1 MKIGRRDLLW
11 NYGASFMRVAS
22 ALIIL
27 PLILKML
34 SPEDYGLWSIMLSIK
49 AITELLD
56 FGFSPTFSRAVTYV
70 YSGAKSFKA
79 TGFDPVKEG
88 GEIDYSLLGALI
100 KAVKRFYGSVALV
113 LIIFLGSVGIFY
125 LEHILEGYG
134 GDLIMARVSWYLYGA
149 LLCYQFYTYY
159 YDSMLVGRGM
169 IKRARQIV
177 VLSQSLHIIV
187 ASILLILGY
196 GIVSMVVGQIFSVT
210 VNRILAYNAF
220 YDSSTKKRLSSVI
233 PYSWKDTLKNLW
245 NTAYKSGLTGL
256 SWIVSNRMLAAFA
269 GLYIPLSVIGDY
281 GLSKQVAE
289 ITYTLSV
296 VWFVTFYPKITQ
308 HKITNN
314 IFQLKR
320 MYYKAIIVA
329 SAVFVLSLAGT
340 LILGDV
346 LLNFIGSQTKF
357 IENWLLIILLI
368 SALLDGFTYISTS
381 ILLAGNEV
389 PHYKAQLVTAIV
401 TVIILFLFLHFTSY
415 GLIAIVLVPLA
426 SNLFYNH
433 WRWAFVVI
441 NSFKEQEDVSV

>member
-1 MKIGRRDLLW
+1 MKLGRRDLLW

-70 YSGAKSFKA
+70 YSGAKSIKSE
-79 TGFDPVKEG
+79 GFDPVEPG
-88 GEIDYSLLGALI
+88 GEINYSLLGGLI
-100 KAVKRFYGSVALV
+100 KAVKRFYGSVALI
-113 LIIFLGSVGIFY
+113 LFIFLASAGVFY

-134 GDLIMARVSWYLYGA
+134 GDSSMARVSWYLYGV

-169 IKRARQIV
+169 IMRARQIV

-187 ASILLILGY
+187 ASVMLTLGY
-196 GIVSMVVGQIFSVT
+196 GIISMVSGQILSVT
-210 VNRILAYNAF
+210 INRILAYKAF
-220 YDSSTKKRLSSVI
+220 YDTETKCSLKLNTPVAWNKI
-233 PYSWKDTLKNLW
+233 LKNLW

-256 SWIVSNRMLAAFA
+256 SWIISNRMLAVFA
-269 GLYIPLSVIGDY
+269 GLYIPLSLVGDY
-281 GLSKQVAE
+281 GLSKQIAE

-308 HKITNN
+308 HKITGN

-320 MYYKAIIVA
+320 MYFKSIYVGLIV
-329 SAVFVLSLAGT
+329 FLFCIAGT
-340 LILGDV
+340 LLLGDT
-346 LLNFIGSQTKF
+346 LLNFIGSRTRLVDS
-357 IENWLLIILLI
+357 WLIVALLV
-368 SALLDGFTYISTS
+368 SALLDGLTYISTS
-381 ILLAGNEV
+381 VLLAGNEV
-389 PHYKAQLVTAIV
+389 PHYKAQLLTAMA
-401 TVIILFLFLHFTSY
+401 TVSLLFIFMHFTEY
-415 GLIAIVLVPLA
+415 GLIAIVLVPLVC
-426 SNLFYNH
+426 NLVYNH
-433 WRWAFVVI
+433 WRWTTVVI
-441 NSFKEQEDVSV
+441 KSFK

>member
-1 MKIGRRDLLW
+1 MKLGRRDLLW

-49 AITELLD
+49 AVTELLD

-70 YSGAKSFKA
+70 YSGAKSIKA
-79 TGFDPVKEG
+79 EGFDPVVPGSET
-88 GEIDYSLLGALI
+88 DYSLLGGLI
-100 KAVKRFYGSVALV
+100 KAVKRFYGSVAV
-113 LIIFLGSVGIFY
+113 LLLIFLASAGLFY
-125 LEHILEGYG
+125 LEHIIEGYS
-134 GDLIMARVSWYLYGA
+134 GDSTMARISWYSYGA

-169 IKRARQIV
+169 IKRARQII

-187 ASILLILGY
+187 ASVLLSLGY
-196 GIVSMVVGQIFSVT
+196 GIISMVAGQVVSIT
-210 VNRILAYNAF
+210 VNRILAYKAF
-220 YDSSTKKRLSSVI
+220 YDRETKSKLALSV
-233 PYSWKDTLKNLW
+233 PAEWKDTLKNLW

-308 HKITNN
+308 HKISNN
-314 IFQLKR
+314 ISQLRR
-320 MYYKAIIVA
+320 MYFKSLLVA
-329 SAVFVLSLAGT
+329 FGVFLLCISGAL
-340 LILGDV
+340 LLGDT
-346 LLNFIGSQTKF
+346 LLDFIGSKTRF
-357 IENWLLIILLI
+357 IETWLMIALML

-381 ILLAGNEV
+381 VLLAGNEV
-389 PHYKAQLVTAIV
+389 PHYKAQLITALL
-401 TVIILFLFLHFTSY
+401 TVLILFIFLHFTDY
-415 GLIAIVLVPLA
+415 GLVAIVLVPLGC
-426 SNLFYNH
+426 NLVYNH
-433 WRWAFVVI
+433 WRWATVVI
-441 NSFKEQEDVSV
+441 KSFK